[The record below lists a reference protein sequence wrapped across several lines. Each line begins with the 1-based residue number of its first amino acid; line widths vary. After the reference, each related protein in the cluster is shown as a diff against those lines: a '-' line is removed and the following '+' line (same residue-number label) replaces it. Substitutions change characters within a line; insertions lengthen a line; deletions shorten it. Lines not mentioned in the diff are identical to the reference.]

1 VIPYIALDY
10 VKQTVA
16 PVPQVVKVV
25 VALRY
30 KFEIGLI
37 VHVVGTARVE
47 VNALYVYVPEV
58 DNTLE

>member
-1 VIPYIALDY
+1 
-10 VKQTVA
+10 VA
-16 PVPQVVKVV
+16 
-25 VALRY
+25 ALRY

-37 VHVVGTARVE
+37 VHVVGTARVA